1 MEGGKQLPDHGLRR
15 MLVMYI
21 RTDIHFYMSTETT
34 VFQTGNSLAVRLLG
48 DCRLPRG
55 ARVREHREGNR
66 IILELVDEWTP
77 EFLELAGSWTEDIP
91 RPTWGEGRDPFA

>member
-77 EFLELAGSWTEDIP
+77 EFLDLAGSWTEDIP
-91 RPTWGEGRDPFA
+91 RPTGGEGRDPFA